1 MAIEEVGVRLLAENA
16 AKFERDTKTARAAL
30 LGFVDTTVKG
40 SKDID
45 SSSAKSERAIV
56 GFVDGAERA
65 YGRLDAVSEIAI
77 GALRRVGEIAV
88 NALLE
93 AGRATTDFLKDSVSV
108 AGNFEATLN
117 RFASVTGDS
126 LTSAGMDVGDFS
138 DLFLQM
144 GADTQFSAG
153 QAAEAAVEL
162 AKGGLKP
169 AEIAAGGLAAALT
182 LAAAGELDLA
192 TAAEITAKQLG
203 VWRSEGVT
211 AADVADLM
219 AQAANASTV
228 GVAELALGLAQ
239 AGGVAKLTGL
249 SFEETNQTIALL
261 APGFGSASDAGTSF
275 KTFLAG
281 LIPTTEKATF
291 AMMDLGLYSADTGS
305 VFFDAQGEFI
315 GMRNAIGLLQA
326 ATAGLSE
333 EERLLALETMF
344 GQDAIR
350 AAALLAEQG
359 VPAYDA
365 MGVAMAGAGTAAEQ
379 AGERNKGFAFAME
392 TLKGSVETL
401 QIVLGTAFLPML
413 TDLIDNHITPAINGF
428 MEFAKSVLESE
439 DPLGTFADKI
449 NETLPGFRELVDIAR
464 SEDPASGFIGKIDES
479 IPGFENFIG
488 VLGRTAG
495 QVQELGQ
502 TFLVDAAPSFET
514 AKAILETGLIV
525 LEAIFNSVFKTIK
538 GTIDDFTKDM
548 RTGTFTWTDILDT
561 FKTTWEVL
569 QPVIIFVLQV
579 LGAAILGFIGG
590 IVGLFSGV
598 TNAAETFFASIQTIV
613 TGIALFFKGFSD
625 VLGGIW
631 DLIVGIFTLNG
642 EAIEA
647 ALERMRDGAFEIVL
661 GLMIAIWGLIS
672 GILGTVAK
680 FVEGFVLGIIE
691 FFARLY
697 YDLVGGS
704 IVVDLVNDILGW
716 FGTLLEDGKQ
726 LFTDLVN
733 GIKAVFDMDW
743 AAIGQGIVNGIKDGI
758 TGAVAGLVSAAQ
770 GAAQS
775 AYTAVTDYLGMESPS
790 KLFMDVG
797 MGAMEGLAIGV
808 DEGSMM
814 PIQAL
819 EGAVERLAADL
830 PQLLAAP
837 VAGLAPP
844 AAANN
849 NTSITNVYQGN
860 SYDLNVRTSET
871 AGTVGNTIR
880 SLQQLSTVGRG

>member
-16 AKFERDTKTARAAL
+16 AKFERDTRTARAAL

-40 SKDID
+40 SKEID
-45 SSSAKSERAIV
+45 SSSAKSERAV
-56 GFVDGAERA
+56 VSFVDGAERA

-77 GALRRVGEIAV
+77 GALRRVGETAV

-144 GADTQFSAG
+144 GADTQFSAA
-153 QAAEAAVEL
+153 QAAEAAVAL
-162 AKGGLKP
+162 AKGGLDP
-169 AEIAAGGLAAALT
+169 ATIAAGGLSGALA

-203 VWRSEGVT
+203 VWSSEGIT
-211 AADVADLM
+211 AADVANLM

-228 GVAELALGLAQ
+228 DVDELALGLAN

-249 SFEETNQTIALL
+249 TFEETNQTMALL
-261 APGFGSASDAGTSF
+261 APGFSSAADAGTSF
-275 KTFLAG
+275 KTFLSS
-281 LIPTTEKATF
+281 LIPTTDKAKN
-291 AMMDLGLYSADTGS
+291 AMKDLGLATSDGS
-305 VFFDAQGEFI
+305 SLFFDAQGEFV
-315 GMRNAIGLLQA
+315 GMRDAIGLLQA
-326 ATAGLSE
+326 ATAGLSSE
-333 EERLLALETMF
+333 EKQLALETIF
-344 GQDAIR
+344 GSDAIR

-365 MGVAMAGAGTAAEQ
+365 MGQAMANAGSAAEQ
-379 AGERNKGFAFAME
+379 AGERNKGFSFAVE
-392 TLKGSVETL
+392 TAKGSLETL
-401 QIVLGTAFLPML
+401 QIVLGTAILPTL

-449 NETLPGFRELVDIAR
+449 NETLPGFREFVDIAR

-479 IPGFENFIG
+479 IPGFEDFIG

-502 TFLVDAAPSFET
+502 TFLVDAAPAFET
-514 AKAILETGLIV
+514 GKAILETGMIV

-538 GTIDDFTKDM
+538 GAIDDFTKDM
-548 RTGTFTWTDILDT
+548 RTGTFTWTDVLET
-561 FKTTWEVL
+561 FKAIWLLL
-569 QPVIIFVLQV
+569 QPVITTVLSI
-579 LGAAILGFIGG
+579 LGAAILGFLGAF
-590 IVGLFSGV
+590 VGLFSGV
-598 TNAAETFFASIQTIV
+598 MNAAETFMATIQLVVMGVSLTLEGLADL
-613 TGIALFFKGFSD
+613 T
-625 VLGGIW
+625 GGIW

-642 EAIEA
+642 EAVYDAIV
-647 ALERMRDGAFEIVL
+647 RMATGVIDLFIGLGTTLFAIVF
-661 GLMIAIWGLIS
+661 GT
-672 GILGTVAK
+672 LGTVYK
-680 FVEGFVLGIIE
+680 FIEGFVLGIIE

-697 YDLVGGS
+697 HDLVGGS
-704 IVVDLVNDILGW
+704 IVVDLVTDILGW
-716 FGTLLEDGKQ
+716 FGKLLEDGKQ
-726 LFTDLVN
+726 LFTDLVD
-733 GIKAVFDMDW
+733 GIKAIFDLDW
-743 AAIGQGIVNGIKDGI
+743 AAIGQGIVNGIRDGI

-790 KLFMDVG
+790 KLFAEVG
-797 MGAMEGLAIGV
+797 VGTMEGLAIGL
-808 DEGSMM
+808 DEGAAL

-819 EGAVERLAADL
+819 EGAVARLAADL
-830 PQLLAAP
+830 PQMLASPVSELATAAP
-837 VAGLAPP
+837 I
-844 AAANN
+844 N
-849 NTSITNVYQGN
+849 NTTNVTNVYQGN
-860 SYDLNVRTSET
+860 RYDLNVRTPESV
-871 AGTVGNTIR
+871 GTVGNTVR
-880 SLQQLSTVGRG
+880 SLQQLSNVSRG